1 MDPDEIQVSTEEKT
15 DSNEPIV
22 NFIEDDHD
30 NTLVQIEEKKD
41 GNSNRG
47 ASRDDEERWR
57 RAEADNL
64 RLQASLADLQS
75 RVVGNS
81 GPGRQAQPDPFQQQ
95 EDAIAEQERAL
106 GIQWEAHKAARSLTP
121 ELLKDF
127 DGKSRSLQQQRMNI
141 AAQRAIQ
148 GTLPTIIQAT
158 QQQQFAR
165 EYGDVQSNPAANR
178 FARGEYDRLVARGA
192 PETPET
198 VARAMNAA
206 RVEFRM
212 PTARYQPTEQD
223 RQQLTGFGGQGRRV
237 ADPKSNVVKMG
248 KSEKI
253 MAMAMY
259 GERFNGDEK
268 KVYSQWAKGPGI
280 RAQRAAARARR
291 GNQTGY

>member
-1 MDPDEIQVSTEEKT
+1 MDPDEIQVSTEDKGT
-15 DSNEPIV
+15 SNEPIV

-30 NTLVQIEEKKD
+30 NTIVQIEEKKD
-41 GNSNRG
+41 GNDRG
-47 ASRDDEERWR
+47 PSRDDEERWR
-57 RAEADNL
+57 RAEAENL
-64 RLQASLADLQS
+64 RLQSSVADLQS
-75 RVVGNS
+75 RVVG
-81 GPGRQAQPDPFQQQ
+81 GGLPGRQQQPDPFQQQ
-95 EDAIAEQERAL
+95 EDAISEQEKAL
-106 GIQWEAHKAARSLTP
+106 GIQWEAHKASKSLTR
-121 ELLKDF
+121 ELLNEF
-127 DGKSRSLQQQRMNI
+127 DAKSRQLQQARMNI

-165 EYGDVQSNPAANR
+165 EYGDVQSNPQANR

-206 RVEFRM
+206 RVEFRL
-212 PTARYQPTEQD
+212 PTARYTPTEQD

-237 ADPKSNVVKMG
+237 ADPKTNVVKMG

-291 GNQTGY
+291 GNQMGY